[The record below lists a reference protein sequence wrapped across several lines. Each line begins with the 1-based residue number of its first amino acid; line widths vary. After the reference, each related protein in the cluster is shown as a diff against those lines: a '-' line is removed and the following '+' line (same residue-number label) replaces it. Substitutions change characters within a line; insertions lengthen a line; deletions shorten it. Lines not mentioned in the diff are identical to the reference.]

1 MKSRVAI
8 VKGDNR
14 REIIRQ
20 ALELIKQDV
29 IEKVVGNEIL
39 IKPNCLQSS
48 VPLSCTHVDALR
60 GILDFLEELS
70 TESVTIAETCGG
82 NEPFESFK
90 KLDYTSLVDEYS
102 VSLNNPRED
111 HDWVDGYLLNR
122 DYQEVKVKISRRIFD
137 NRCRISAAVAKTHDT
152 VIMTASWKN
161 MMGALALDDKVKMH
175 GCNNHGERILIS
187 EVEILPQNLIRIAQI
202 VPPHI
207 SVIDGFI
214 GMEGEGPVRGTEK
227 YLGIA
232 IASMDF
238 VSADAVCA
246 KAMGFEPLEIS
257 YLNYGEQIGLG
268 KADLNEI
275 EIIGE
280 PIENVV
286 SNFTPHSHYPTQRKW
301 MELLPSLSV
310 N

>member
-1 MKSRVAI
+1 MKSKVAI

-14 REIIRQ
+14 RENIRQ

-29 IEKVVGNEIL
+29 ISKINGHEIL
-39 IKPNCLQSS
+39 IKPNCLQSA

-60 GILDFLEELS
+60 GILDFLKELS
-70 TESVTIAETCGG
+70 TEPVTIAETCGG
-82 NEPFESFK
+82 SEPFESFK
-90 KLDYTSLVDEYS
+90 KLDYTSLVDEYV
-102 VSLNNPRED
+102 VSLNNPQED
-111 HDWVDGYLLNR
+111 NDWVDAYLLNR
-122 DYQEVKVKISRRIFD
+122 DYQDVKVKISRRMFECG
-137 NRCRISAAVAKTHDT
+137 CRISAAVAKTHDT
-152 VIMTASWKN
+152 VIITGSWKN

-175 GCNNHGERILIS
+175 GCNGHGERILIS
-187 EVEILPQNLIRIAQI
+187 EVEILPQNLIRIAKI

-214 GMEGEGPVRGTEK
+214 GMEGQGPVQGTEK

-232 IASMDF
+232 IASIDF

-257 YLNYGEQIGLG
+257 YLKYGDQLELG
-268 KADLNEI
+268 KANLDDI

-280 PIENVV
+280 PIENVMTR
-286 SNFTPHSHYPTQRKW
+286 FTPHSHYPTQRQW
-301 MELLPSLSV
+301 MEILPSCL
-310 N
+310 